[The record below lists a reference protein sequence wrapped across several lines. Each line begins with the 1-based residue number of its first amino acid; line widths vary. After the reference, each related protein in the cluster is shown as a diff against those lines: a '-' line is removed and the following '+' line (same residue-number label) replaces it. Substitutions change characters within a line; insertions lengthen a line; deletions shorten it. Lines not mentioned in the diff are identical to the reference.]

1 MGTNV
6 LNVQKGKPAQ
16 TFNNEVIM
24 PRIKD
29 NDHTKYTVLLSPSE
43 LESAQAAAIRAGVS
57 PKVAGN
63 TSAFLRY
70 LVTEFAKK
78 A

>member
-1 MGTNV
+1 
-6 LNVQKGKPAQ
+6 
-16 TFNNEVIM
+16 M

-70 LVTEFAKK
+70 LVTEFTKK